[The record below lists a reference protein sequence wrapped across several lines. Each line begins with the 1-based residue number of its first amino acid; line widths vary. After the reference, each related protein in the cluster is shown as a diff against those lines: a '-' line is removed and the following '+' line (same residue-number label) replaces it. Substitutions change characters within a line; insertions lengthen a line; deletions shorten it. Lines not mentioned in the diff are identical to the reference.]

1 MHCPKCQ
8 RSGYSPDQPCSNCE
22 FSGDAA
28 LIEELAHIHWVLD
41 DLDTWGKTD
50 LPAVAWLQFREKY
63 ETRRQNLEIDLE
75 LRFPALSA
83 EEAQEAWIKLF
94 RYETLDQLLAGWL
107 AAGQLDP
114 EISRFLVN
122 QLHERIEDLT
132 ERLAEY
138 PRLEEPPGDA
148 DQLKIWKYILEV
160 VDRLGARNGFTN
172 PQIEAEKRT
181 FLQSK
186 IEPLEIKLGLRP
198 EPEFAELV
206 EAVEHEQEAGTTEPP
221 LIPDTPPSPPEPK
234 IPMRERLWQSLL
246 SERTLH
252 AILFL
257 GIFLLFTAA
266 ISFVIWGW
274 QDFSAPLRVA
284 IPVGFTLLFF
294 GLGWFVRNKTALYR
308 SGIALSAIA
317 ALLIPIDLYT
327 VYVNFSNPPAY
338 WAEFWLIASVICIL
352 IYIAATLNIRSRFFG
367 YLVGVAAGSAVVA
380 AVEVAHQ
387 HWGLSQDWG
396 SAAVSLLG
404 LGLVL
409 IASALTRL
417 PDTNRWRVF
426 ANPFRYLA
434 LLSVGVI
441 MPLTLAWRY
450 LDRDTFDTLH
460 SAVAVNWWVGG
471 LVLAWGAIR
480 YRSRSL
486 GLLAIISLPV
496 AVYLIQA
503 GIFYR
508 AGINPAW
515 QAFGLACL
523 VPLYFLAGHR
533 LAKHPDDPILSG
545 HSRSAIF
552 CGAVLMVVA
561 ALWSLTDLSSGA
573 AAASSHAILAGT
585 LVMTA
590 VVWQKPRQLF
600 GASFFAFT
608 AATFTITELGV
619 TLGYASVGWASLALI
634 HIFVAIYLG
643 NRNPTPTKIFAAP
656 LVIAG
661 YFIAALAILPP
672 LFPYESGVLVYTLGN
687 WVGLTGWGA
696 YLASKGQIGF
706 VPHRKRLKAIFH
718 WGAALP
724 LPIWFWVFFDN
735 RGPLDFGF
743 PMALSA
749 LSWGMFLLGL
759 WVGRNHTKYRQPWN
773 LTALLASVAAPIV
786 AFFIAPD
793 EFVFA
798 ICLLATGLLYFA
810 DAVILNR
817 SRELAVA
824 GLVTAWGYYLLLVKF
839 ELSFEVVNFL
849 LAILIG
855 IYIIAGL
862 LAERRKYKPSIH
874 QYLAPLYAV
883 THLVAFFTIFRIFW
897 GPLGYMFDEPWTD
910 TARLWGAAT
919 QILLGIIYLLYAWGI
934 FSEIWAHLGV
944 WLLAFGG
951 GFIVIAFSSGQGRS
965 AVWIAI
971 GAVGFVLLER
981 GLHWSR
987 AYSKFTRHQ
996 MVMMRIVWRLY
1007 QRPLLLA
1014 GWIISVAAIVLALFR
1029 NLIILEGGRP
1039 QQIWAALGLLVVT
1052 GLYALSARLFR
1063 QVRFVWFAG
1072 VLSFLPWTIL
1082 TNLGWFTPYRITEA
1096 GFAISW
1102 IILAGLIYLISLK
1115 VERWD
1120 KAFALPLRVLPN
1132 LLVPVSLLWA
1142 AADNRASRYALGLA
1156 IVFYGFAAWLD
1167 HRKANR
1173 TNTEVSPSL
1182 ATKYL
1187 YPALGLIP
1195 VWCLYTLAWLFPGAQ
1210 TEHYGL
1216 LLLLFCPI
1224 GMVAGQWLERH
1235 TPKDVIARWY
1245 GLPAYFMGY
1254 ICLFVG
1260 TILVLHLPVL
1270 LAIVLLYEA
1279 VLMIVSAWLFRSP
1292 LWIYPAVILIPF
1304 SLWIS
1309 LDQIEISTDRRGWW
1323 LIGLAAIYLSQAW
1336 LARRAKLTEYSNRV
1350 LAAGLILILVGLLPS
1365 SQDEVGAF
1373 WGYTGAVILYTITAF
1388 WLRKPLILALASLLV
1403 IVPYGVGIRQLG
1415 IAPEFYGLALF
1426 PGAVIAVGLGWLLDL
1441 KFGTWRDFPWAD
1453 PFQWPQALID
1463 RFLKWWALSLYLL
1476 GFGFAG
1482 LSPFFARGRS
1492 NLIALNFA
1500 LMVPIFAWAI
1510 YRFRLRIWL
1519 LALTAAIHLAWG
1531 FYLAW
1536 GGWWQYP
1543 AYAWQRFAP
1552 VMVLTL
1558 LVALW
1563 IQSRRNEGSPFELG
1577 KFFFGWSRPLYLFV
1591 FVVVFMSELSSLGG
1605 EEVGAIVSLINLLVI
1620 AVLVSAWK
1628 IPELAYLST
1637 ALGAVALAQWL
1648 QSLTGAIQGLPVAY
1662 AYLALGYGITGY
1674 LLSAAKR
1681 RNIGEIGE
1689 TKIPAWLLV
1698 WEFPLQISGL
1708 LVSVGVVFLTI
1719 ILGFDLITWTAR
1731 GLVGIPFREI
1741 VDTQTVIMTVS
1752 VLSILGLLY
1761 LSTSVMY
1768 RRIWLGYLAIGMLL
1782 SGWMIYAFYL
1792 QQWDSLRQLHW
1803 YALPVGLYLLGVAY
1817 LEWKHGN
1824 RSLARWLDYVAIF
1837 LMLGSLFW
1845 QTLVF
1850 GWGFA
1855 LLMGLVSLVALWWG
1869 SARRLRR
1876 FFYAGIVG
1884 VVLATLGQLLNAL
1897 QHINQ
1902 WVTFGMIGLL
1912 LVLIGIIVERKRESL
1927 KIWQDTMEDWE

>member
-1 MHCPKCQ
+1 MISK
-8 RSGYSPDQPCSNCE
+8 S
-22 FSGDAA
+22 
-28 LIEELAHIHWVLD
+28 
-41 DLDTWGKTD
+41 WGKTD

-63 ETRRQNLEIDLE
+63 ETRQKNLEIILG
-75 LRFPALSA
+75 LRLPPLSA
-83 EEAQEAWIKLF
+83 EEAQEAWIKLY
-94 RYETLDQLLAGWL
+94 RYETLDQLFAGWL
-107 AAGQLDP
+107 VAGQLDP

-122 QLHERIEDLT
+122 QLHERIDDFT

-138 PRLEEPPGDA
+138 PRPEEPPSDA
-148 DQLKIWKYILEV
+148 DQLKIWEYILDV
-160 VDRLGARNGFTN
+160 VDRLGARKGFKS
-172 PQIEAEKRT
+172 PQIEAEKRA

-186 IEPLEIKLGLRP
+186 IEPLEIRLGLRP
-198 EPEFAELV
+198 EPAPV
-206 EAVEHEQEAGTTEPP
+206 EVVETVEIEQEDGTPEPLP
-221 LIPDTPPSPPEPK
+221 IPETPPSPPAPK
-234 IPMRERLWQSLL
+234 IPLRERLWQSLL

-284 IPVGFTLLFF
+284 IPAGFTLLFF
-294 GLGWFVRNKTALYR
+294 ALGWIVRSKTALYR

-327 VYVNFSNPPAY
+327 IYVNFSNPPAY
-338 WAEFWLIASVICIL
+338 WAEFWLIASVICIF
-352 IYIAATLNIRSRFFG
+352 IYIAVTLNIRSRFFG
-367 YLVGVAAGSAVVA
+367 YLVGVTAGSTVLA

-396 SAAVSLLG
+396 SAAISILALG
-404 LGLVL
+404 LIL

-417 PDTNRWRVF
+417 PETNRWHVF
-426 ANPFRYLA
+426 AKPFHYLS
-434 LLSVGVI
+434 LLSVAVI

-450 LDRDTFDTLH
+450 LDRDTFDTFH

-471 LVLAWGAIR
+471 LILAWGAIQ

-486 GLLAIISLPV
+486 GLLAIVSLPV
-496 AVYLIQA
+496 AVYLTQA

-523 VPLYFLAGHR
+523 APLYFLAGNR
-533 LAKHPDDPILSG
+533 LAKHPEDPVLSG
-545 HSRSAIF
+545 HRRSAIA
-552 CGAVLMVVA
+552 CGMVLMVVA

-590 VVWQKPRQLF
+590 AVWQKPQHLF

-608 AATFTITELGV
+608 AATFTMTELGV
-619 TLGYASVGWASLALI
+619 TLVYASVGWASLALI

-643 NRNPTPTKIFAAP
+643 NRNPDPVENFVPP

-672 LFPYESGVLVYTLGN
+672 LFPYESSVLVYTLGN
-687 WVGLTGWGA
+687 WVGLTSWGA

-706 VPHRKRLKAIFH
+706 VPQRKRIKAIFH

-724 LPIWFWVFFDN
+724 LPIWLWVFFDN
-735 RGPLDFGF
+735 RGPLDIAL
-743 PMALSA
+743 PLALSV
-749 LSWGMFLLGL
+749 LSWGMFVLGL
-759 WVGRNHTKYRQPWN
+759 SVGRAHTEYRRPWN
-773 LTALLASVAAPIV
+773 LTALLVSVAAPV
-786 AFFIAPD
+786 AAYFIDPD
-793 EFVFA
+793 GFVPA
-798 ICLLATGLLYFA
+798 ICLLASGLLYFA
-810 DAVILNR
+810 DAIILNR
-817 SRELAVA
+817 SIELAVA
-824 GLVTAWGYYLLLVKF
+824 GLVTAWGIYLLLVEF
-839 ELSFEVVNFL
+839 ELDFEVINFL

-855 IYIIAGL
+855 IYIITGL
-862 LAERRKYKPSIH
+862 LAERQKYKPSV
-874 QYLAPLYAV
+874 QQFLTPLYAA
-883 THLVAFFTIFRIFW
+883 THLVAFFTIFRVFW
-897 GPLGYMFDEPWTD
+897 GPLGYIFDEPWTD

-919 QILLGIIYLLYAWGI
+919 QILLGIIYLLYAWGV
-934 FSEIWAHLGV
+934 FNEIWAHLGV

-971 GAVGFVLLER
+971 GAIGFVLLER
-981 GLHWSR
+981 GLHWLQT
-987 AYSKFTRHQ
+987 YSKFTRRQ
-996 MVMMRIVWRLY
+996 IAMMRFIWRLY

-1014 GWIISVAAIVLALFR
+1014 GWIISVAAVVLALFR

-1039 QQIWAALGLLVVT
+1039 QQIWAALGILLVT

-1082 TNLGWFTPYRITEA
+1082 TNLGWFTTYRFTEA
-1096 GFAISW
+1096 GFAVSW
-1102 IILAGLIYLISLK
+1102 IILAGLFYLISIK

-1120 KAFALPLRVLPN
+1120 AAYALPLRVLPN
-1132 LLVPVSLLWA
+1132 LLVPASLLWA

-1167 HRKANR
+1167 HRKADR
-1173 TNTEVSPSL
+1173 TITESSPYL

-1195 VWCLYTLAWLFPGAQ
+1195 VWFLYALAWLFPGAQ

-1216 LLLLFCPI
+1216 LLLLFCPL
-1224 GMVAGQWLERH
+1224 GMAVGQWLERQ
-1235 TPKDVIARWY
+1235 TPKGIIARWY
-1245 GLPAYFMGY
+1245 GLPAYFIGY
-1254 ICLFVG
+1254 VCLFVG
-1260 TILVLHLPVL
+1260 TILVAHLPAL
-1270 LAIVLLYEA
+1270 LAIVLLYDA
-1279 VLMIVSAWLFRSP
+1279 VIMIVSAWLFRSP
-1292 LWIYPAVILIPF
+1292 LWIYLAVVLIPF

-1323 LIGLAAIYLSQAW
+1323 LIGLAAIYLLQAW
-1336 LARRAKLTEYSNRV
+1336 LVRRAKLTQYSNGV
-1350 LAAGLILILVGLLPS
+1350 LAAGLILILVGLPPS
-1365 SQDEVGAF
+1365 SQDEIGAF

-1388 WLRKPLILALASLLV
+1388 WLRKPLILTLAGLLV

-1426 PGAVIAVGLGWLLDL
+1426 PGAVVALSLGWLLDQ
-1441 KFGTWRDFPWAD
+1441 KFGPWRDFPWSK
-1453 PFQWPQALID
+1453 PLQWPQALIN
-1463 RFLKWWALSLYLL
+1463 RFLNWWALPLYFL
-1476 GFGFAG
+1476 GFGFAC
-1482 LSPFFARGRS
+1482 LSPLFARGRS
-1492 NLIALNFA
+1492 DLIALNFA
-1500 LMVPIFAWAI
+1500 LMVPIFGWAI

-1519 LALTAAIHLAWG
+1519 LALTGAIHLGWG
-1531 FYLAW
+1531 FVLDW

-1552 VMVLTL
+1552 VTIFTL
-1558 LVALW
+1558 LAALW
-1563 IQSRRNEGSPFELG
+1563 IYNRRDEGSPFELG

-1591 FVVVFMSELSSLGG
+1591 FVGVFMSELFSLGG
-1605 EEVGAIVSLINLLVI
+1605 KEAGAVVSLVNVLVI
-1620 AVLVSAWK
+1620 AVLVSAWRL
-1628 IPELAYLST
+1628 PELAYLST
-1637 ALGAVALAQWL
+1637 AIGAVALAQWL
-1648 QSLTGAIQGLPVAY
+1648 QSLSGPIQGLPVAY
-1662 AYLALGYGITGY
+1662 AYLALGYGLAGF

-1681 RNIGEIGE
+1681 RVRWEAEE
-1689 TKIPAWLLV
+1689 TKMPAWLLV
-1698 WEFPLQISGL
+1698 WEPPLQISGL
-1708 LVSVGVVFLTI
+1708 LVSVGVVFLTA

-1731 GLVGIPFREI
+1731 ALVGIPFREI
-1741 VDTQTVIMTVS
+1741 VDTQTVIMV
-1752 VLSILGLLY
+1752 VNMFSILGLLY

-1782 SGWMIYAFYL
+1782 SSWMIYAFYL

-1803 YALPVGLYLLGVAY
+1803 YALPAGLYLLGVAY
-1817 LEWKHGN
+1817 LEWNHGN

-1850 GWGFA
+1850 GWSFA

-1902 WVTFGMIGLL
+1902 WVTFGLIGLL

-1927 KIWQDTMEDWE
+1927 KVWQDTMEDWE